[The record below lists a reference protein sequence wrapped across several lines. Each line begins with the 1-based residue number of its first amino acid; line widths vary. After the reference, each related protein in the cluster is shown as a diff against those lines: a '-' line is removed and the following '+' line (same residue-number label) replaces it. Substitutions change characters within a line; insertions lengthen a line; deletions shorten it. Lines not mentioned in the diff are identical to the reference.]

1 MASSDLDEALRKRG
15 RETAEAIMRAARTAA
30 DRIAADADQAI
41 EERRSAV
48 LSSRKDVYRT
58 QARTEIAAER
68 HEAMRAVLLAK
79 TRVVERVLQR
89 ARALLP
95 AELRND
101 AYQAA
106 LEKEVEEALA
116 FVGSEEA
123 TVLCSE
129 ALAPAL
135 RQALHATPKVA
146 VQVANDAG
154 SGFVVVGQAGR
165 VRVDST
171 LETRLDRLAPTL
183 AIEIHERLEER

>member
-1 MASSDLDEALRKRG
+1 MAPSALDETLRKRG
-15 RETAEAIMRAARTAA
+15 RETAEGIMRDARTAA
-30 DRIAADADQAI
+30 DRIAADADQRI
-41 EERRSAV
+41 QERRSAV
-48 LSSRKDVYRT
+48 LSSRKDEYRT
-58 QARTEIAAER
+58 QARTDIAAER

-79 TRVVERVLQR
+79 TRVVERVLER
-89 ARALLP
+89 ARTLLP
-95 AELRND
+95 AELRNE

-106 LEKEVEEALA
+106 LEEEVEEALA

-123 TVLCSE
+123 AVLCSE
-129 ALAPAL
+129 TLAPAV
-135 RQALHATPKVA
+135 RQALRATPEVS
-146 VQVANDAG
+146 VQVRNDAG

>member
-1 MASSDLDEALRKRG
+1 MAPSDLDEALRKRG
-15 RETAEAIMRAARTAA
+15 RETAEGIMRAARTAA
-30 DRIAADADQAI
+30 DRIAADADQRI

-48 LSSRKDVYRT
+48 LSSRKDEYRT
-58 QARTEIAAER
+58 QARTDIAAER

-79 TRVVERVLQR
+79 TRVVERVLER
-89 ARALLP
+89 ARTLLP
-95 AELRND
+95 AELRNE

-106 LEKEVEEALA
+106 LEEEVEEALA

-123 TVLCSE
+123 AVLCSE
-129 ALAPAL
+129 TLAPAV
-135 RQALHATPKVA
+135 RQALRATPEVS
-146 VQVANDAG
+146 VQVRNDAG

>member
-1 MASSDLDEALRKRG
+1 MVPSDLDEALRKRG

-30 DRIAADADQAI
+30 DRIASDADQAI

-58 QARTEIAAER
+58 QARTEISAER

-123 TVLCSE
+123 TVLCPE

-135 RQALHATPKVA
+135 RQALRATPEVA
-146 VQVANDAG
+146 VQVHNDAG